1 MLKNFSNCF
10 WNDLFDTK
18 IMSIY
23 ALISVCWT
31 LLSSPL
37 IMKWLRILPWSFVF
51 GVRLHTISKLFF
63 SSSAL
68 FCGGP
73 IVICL
78 VILLSNCTVHLS
90 HISVVQSMLS
100 PFTKSGLYMYI
111 TNNAFRYKVCNDLE
125 PSLLVKG
132 KCHSRHLFKNYG
144 LN

>member
-1 MLKNFSNCF
+1 
-10 WNDLFDTK
+10 
-18 IMSIY
+18 
-23 ALISVCWT
+23 
-31 LLSSPL
+31 
-37 IMKWLRILPWSFVF
+37 MKWLHILPWSSVF

-68 FCGGP
+68 LCGGP

-132 KCHSRHLFKNYG
+132 ICHSRHLFKNYG
-144 LN
+144 LNKSLYEPYIFLPFTFHFFHRAPFGKRCVVTSCL